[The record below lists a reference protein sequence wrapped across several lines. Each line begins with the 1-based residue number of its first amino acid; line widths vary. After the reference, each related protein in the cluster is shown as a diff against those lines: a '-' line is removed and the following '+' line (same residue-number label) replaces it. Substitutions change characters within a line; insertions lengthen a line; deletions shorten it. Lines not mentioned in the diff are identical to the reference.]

1 MLIFWRII
9 KLCRG
14 IKNDLDVA
22 AIRLTRRWKA
32 HDFVFPFLNFFSKFR
47 YFWNL
52 NGIIKKSTKT
62 PQNYFGFWSLPFWF
76 QKGSKIQNSV
86 DAINSYLK
94 YGPSAFQ
101 NRSNHHSATFRTDF
115 KHFWISMKIE
125 IFAKKSWF
133 LLIFWKIIKL
143 CRGLKND
150 LDVAAIRLTRRWKA
164 HDFVFPFLN
173 FLSKFRSFC
182 NLNGI
187 LKLWSK
193 FPWIFHID
201 RYGSKKASKTRN
213 LLMQSIFS

>member
-1 MLIFWRII
+1 M
-9 KLCRG
+9 
-14 IKNDLDVA
+14 
-22 AIRLTRRWKA
+22 T
-32 HDFVFPFLNFFSKFR
+32 
-47 YFWNL
+47 
-52 NGIIKKSTKT
+52 
-62 PQNYFGFWSLPFWF
+62 LPFWF
-76 QKGSKIQNSV
+76 QKGLKIQNFV
-86 DAINSYLK
+86 DAINSYWK

-150 LDVAAIRLTRRWKA
+150 LDVGAIRLTRRWKA

-173 FLSKFRSFC
+173 FLSNFGSFW

-187 LKLWSK
+187 LKSHSK
-193 FPWIFHID
+193 FPWILHVY
-201 RYGSKKASKTRN
+201 RYGPKKVSKKWEICWCNQYFLKVWIVSFPKPFRS
-213 LLMQSIFS
+213 LLYDF